1 MNFFSAKLVFNCA
14 LELINTIYETINSS
28 NDEIDDES
36 KDSLLSN
43 PIIPL
48 ILDLMLLSNSEW
60 KELETKCN
68 NCVIH
73 FDWLNSNTLFDQQN
87 CDFVENERIFQNDCI
102 PFIMSAIS
110 TSYILE
116 KLIKDN
122 SNNKLTKELVEVI
135 SSQLKHLFV
144 ASAYASSKSKFSKSK
159 DFLTNSLI
167 LRELLSNI
175 MQSIENIKI
184 GQLLLQKLVL
194 FCHFN

>member
-28 NDEIDDES
+28 NDENNDES

-43 PIIPL
+43 PIIAL

-73 FDWLNSNTLFDQQN
+73 FDCLNSNTLFDQQN
-87 CDFVENERIFQNDCI
+87 CDFVENERIFQNDCN

-110 TSYILE
+110 TSYLLE

-122 SNNKLTKELVEVI
+122 SNSKLTKELVEVI

-159 DFLTNSLI
+159 DFVTNSLI

-194 FCHFN
+194 FCDFN